1 MLDWLCQGNLAN
13 NERMYKMSY
22 MQNEMV
28 PAVALS
34 TGGCAAIQDL
44 NFDEIDVVGGAS
56 KDSDFY
62 VGVAV
67 GILLVMLL

>member
-1 MLDWLCQGNLAN
+1 
-13 NERMYKMSY
+13 MSY

-28 PAVALS
+28 PAMALS

-44 NFDEIDVVGGAS
+44 NFDEIDFVGGAS